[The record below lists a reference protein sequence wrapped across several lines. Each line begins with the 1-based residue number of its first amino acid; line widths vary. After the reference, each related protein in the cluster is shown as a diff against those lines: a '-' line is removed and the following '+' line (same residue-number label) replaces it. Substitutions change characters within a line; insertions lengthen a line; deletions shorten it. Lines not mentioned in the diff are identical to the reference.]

1 MNSSTKAVGWG
12 ILGAG
17 RISRQF
23 ASAVAAL
30 EGSRIAAVGA
40 RSLDSSRRFA
50 EEFSIPKAY
59 GNYSDLVNDPTVDVV
74 YIGTLHPSHAENSL
88 LALEAGKAVL
98 CEKPFAMN
106 ASEAESVIQAARAR
120 GLFVME
126 AMWTRFFPLMG
137 ALKEMLRSGAIGEP
151 RMLTADFG
159 YRAEHEA
166 EPRAF
171 QPALGGGALLDVGV
185 YPVSLASYLFGPT
198 RQSASLANLGKTGV
212 DEEAAILLSHD
223 AGRLSV
229 LTTAN
234 RLDTPHEV
242 RILGSEGM
250 IRIHPP
256 WWKPSVLTLSRSG
269 QPKEETREFPY
280 QGNGYQFEAM
290 EVVRCLRG
298 GLKESP
304 VMPLEETLSIMKT
317 LDSLRHAW
325 GLRYPSDKTL

>member
-1 MNSSTKAVGWG
+1 MNSEPRTIGWG

-23 ASAVAAL
+23 ATALASL

-40 RSLDSSRRFA
+40 RSLDSARRFA

-59 GNYSDLVNDPTVDVV
+59 GNYSDLVNDPQVDVV

-106 ASEAESVIQAARAR
+106 AAEAQAVIEVARSR
-120 GLFVME
+120 GLFLME

-137 ALKEMLRSGAIGEP
+137 ALKGMLRSGAIGEP

-159 YRAEHEA
+159 YRAEHDA

-185 YPVSLASYLFGPT
+185 YPVSLASDLFGPPC
-198 RQSASLANLGKTGV
+198 QSVSFANLGKTGV

-223 AGRLSV
+223 SGRLSV

-242 RILGSEGM
+242 RILGTEGM
-250 IRIHPP
+250 IRIHAP
-256 WWKPSVLTLSRSG
+256 WWKPSHLTLRRAN
-269 QPKEETREFPY
+269 QTNEETLEFPY

-290 EVVRCLRG
+290 EVARCLRG

-304 VMPLEETLSIMKT
+304 RMPWEESLSIMRT

-325 GLRYPSDKTL
+325 GLKYPSDKIL